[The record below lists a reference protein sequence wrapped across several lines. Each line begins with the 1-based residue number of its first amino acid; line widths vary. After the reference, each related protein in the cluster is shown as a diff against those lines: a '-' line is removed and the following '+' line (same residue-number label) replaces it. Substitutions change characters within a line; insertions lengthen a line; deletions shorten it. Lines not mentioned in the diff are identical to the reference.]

1 MRAQSCPTLW
11 DPTDCS
17 LPGSSPWYSPDEKT
31 GMDCHFLLQGIFLTQ
46 RSNCLLL
53 HWQADSLLLTDL
65 AQLDELH
72 LQAKEELDL
81 IFTERQGHIWKSGQV
96 SWDQRVHSFQVTPLL
111 IFSKNGLYFGKEK
124 EALSRQDL
132 YQKPPWEQVPS
143 LQVQK
148 CWFEK

>member
-1 MRAQSCPTLW
+1 
-11 DPTDCS
+11 
-17 LPGSSPWYSPDEKT
+17 
-31 GMDCHFLLQGIFLTQ
+31 MDCHFLLQGIFLTQ

-96 SWDQRVHSFQVTPLL
+96 S
-111 IFSKNGLYFGKEK
+111 
-124 EALSRQDL
+124 
-132 YQKPPWEQVPS
+132 
-143 LQVQK
+143 
-148 CWFEK
+148 